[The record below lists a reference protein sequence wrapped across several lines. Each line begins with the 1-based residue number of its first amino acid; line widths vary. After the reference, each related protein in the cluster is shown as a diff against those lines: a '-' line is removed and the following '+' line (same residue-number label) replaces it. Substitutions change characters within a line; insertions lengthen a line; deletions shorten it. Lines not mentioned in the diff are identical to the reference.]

1 MINLIKATRKA
12 LGLSQAEFGRWVA
25 CKTGRDRPFPTQR
38 VSEWECGVRSPRKN
52 VRDVCLPVV
61 ASEIAWDAIRDV
73 SLVFKEKGIN
83 VLNITMSKEMIEVC
97 NTIEARI
104 ISQTG

>member
-1 MINLIKATRKA
+1 MNIIMATRKA
-12 LGLSQAEFGRWVA
+12 LGLSQAEFGRWIA
-25 CKTGRDRPFPTQR
+25 EKIGRKNAFPTQR
-38 VSEWECGVRSPRKN
+38 ISEWERGVRSPRKN

-61 ASEIAWDAIRDV
+61 AGEIASDAIMDV

-83 VLNITMSKEMIEVC
+83 VLNITMSKEMLEVC